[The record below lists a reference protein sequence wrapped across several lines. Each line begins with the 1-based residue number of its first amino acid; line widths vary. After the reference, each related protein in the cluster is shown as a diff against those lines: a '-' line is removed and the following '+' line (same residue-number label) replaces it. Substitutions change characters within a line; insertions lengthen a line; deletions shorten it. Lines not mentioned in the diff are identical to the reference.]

1 MTRAPHLLPEGRTG
15 GKYGSMELLDAMAR
29 DGLSDAFDHTPMGEL
44 TERHNTRLGVSRA
57 EQAECAARSHQR
69 AAAAIK
75 DGTLAR
81 WSRSGPAAARR
92 PGVVRR
98 R

>member
-44 TERHNTRLGVSRA
+44 TGVPRL
-57 EQAECAARSHQR
+57 
-69 AAAAIK
+69 
-75 DGTLAR
+75 
-81 WSRSGPAAARR
+81 R
-92 PGVVRR
+92 PPELVPEATA
-98 R
+98 